1 MLEDLAI
8 VFKMMEGNSIKMVAM
23 VHFGDAQQIM
33 RDMDLLMYMYSDR
46 MNGGCGCNT

>member
-23 VHFGDAQQIM
+23 VHFGDAQQII
-33 RDMDLLMYMYSDR
+33 RDMDLLMYSDR